1 MSRVEGLGTRAV
13 FSRLPGQPVP
23 REGAS
28 LEQVSAVGRLLYL
41 GQAQVAQEGTYTCEC
56 SSVAGN
62 SSQEQRLEVHG
73 ELGRDTWRRRPEGRA
88 TGHLAGRT
96 HPRPRIR
103 AKTET
108 AMRTLRRHL
117 LKVMGILLT
126 VAPPISF
133 LQRPPEHEQGGDMIP
148 SSPRWPRVGE
158 THLETETE
166 VYAF

>member
-1 MSRVEGLGTRAV
+1 MVGGRMSRVEGLGTRAV

-73 ELGRDTWRRRPEGRA
+73 ELGRDDLAEAARGAGDWAPGRA
-88 TGHLAGRT
+88 DPPPPQNSSQDRNSDENTSMAPPKSYGYFINR
-96 HPRPRIR
+96 
-103 AKTET
+103 
-108 AMRTLRRHL
+108 
-117 LKVMGILLT
+117 
-126 VAPPISF
+126 APPISF
-133 LQRPPEHEQGGDMIP
+133 LQRPPEHEQGG
-148 SSPRWPRVGE
+148 
-158 THLETETE
+158 
-166 VYAF
+166 

>member
-23 REGAS
+23 GEGAS

-62 SSQEQRLEVHG
+62 SSQDQRLEVHG

-117 LKVMGILLT
+117 LSYGCFINRGPPNQLPT
-126 VAPPISF
+126 AP
-133 LQRPPEHEQGGDMIP
+133 
-148 SSPRWPRVGE
+148 
-158 THLETETE
+158 T
-166 VYAF
+166 